1 MGSQWDPNPL
11 GAEDVPELLA
21 SDSECVSDSECSL
34 ILGPW
39 VGRARIDQ
47 DGASLTN
54 VLSKEIGMTLGVRF
68 VCF

>member
-1 MGSQWDPNPL
+1 M
-11 GAEDVPELLA
+11 PELLA